1 MMLMVVERKPM
12 MPQVVMKV
20 TVAGKPEDSSCFLL
34 LLPHAEEQ
42 RLGVGLFYRAKRSGL
57 LLRMGSRETPGD
69 DDNNT
74 SEEDF
79 EGNKDGEREQ
89 EQIEE
94 TENEA
99 SVGDEV
105 EEPEEEHNEFIKAA
119 AVRNQRHHTGWRIM
133 SQEQVKEVPYTRLCS
148 TKNIMTVN
156 GQFPGPTLYVTKGE
170 TIIVDVINKSPHNIT
185 IHWHGVKQPKYP
197 WSDGP
202 EYITQ
207 CPIQPGGKFSQR
219 VIFSEEEGTLWWH
232 AHSDWTRATVYGAIV
247 IYPKK
252 GTEYPFPTPH
262 ADVPIILGEWWKK
275 DIFEIFDQFRASGA
289 DPNVSDAYTINGQPG
304 DLYNCS
310 KSDTFK
316 LSVDYGK
323 TYLLR
328 LINAALQDILFFSIT
343 DHQVTVVGTDA
354 SYTKPLKVD
363 YIAISPGQTID
374 VLLEANQP
382 LDHYY
387 MAAKVYSSAN
397 GVPYDNTTTTAIV
410 QYNGNYTPSS
420 TPSLPYLPSF
430 NDTIASVNF
439 TGHLR
444 SLTDNNHPIHVPL
457 SISTPLFFTVSVNR
471 FTCANTSCGV
481 TQSRLAASVNNIS
494 FQTPTRMDIL
504 RAYYNQI
511 NGVYDDHFPD
521 KPPLF
526 FNFTADSIPLI
537 YETPSK
543 GTEVK
548 VLEYNSTVEIVFQGT
563 NVAAGTDHPMHIHGT
578 SFYVV
583 GWGFGNFDKDK
594 DPLRYNLVDPPLQ
607 NTITVPKNGWSVIRF
622 KATNPGV
629 WFVHCHL
636 ERHMSWGMEMAF
648 IIKNG
653 RGKKAQMLPPPPYMP
668 PC

>member
-1 MMLMVVERKPM
+1 M
-12 MPQVVMKV
+12 MPNMRVLAFQILR
-20 TVAGKPEDSSCFLL
+20 FLL
-34 LLPHAEEQ
+34 FGGFVCCQAI
-42 RLGVGLFYRAKRSGL
+42 V
-57 LLRMGSRETPGD
+57 
-69 DDNNT
+69 
-74 SEEDF
+74 
-79 EGNKDGEREQ
+79 
-89 EQIEE
+89 
-94 TENEA
+94 
-99 SVGDEV
+99 
-105 EEPEEEHNEFIKAA
+105 
-119 AVRNQRHHTGWRIM
+119 HHTFV
-133 SQEQVKEVPYTRLCS
+133 VKEVPYTRLCS

-170 TIIVDVINKSPHNIT
+170 TIVVDVINKSPHNIT

-207 CPIQPGGKFSQR
+207 CPIQPGGKFSQK
-219 VIFSEEEGTLWWH
+219 VIFSDEEGTLWWH

-247 IYPKK
+247 IYPNK
-252 GTEYPFPTPH
+252 GTKYPFPAPH

-275 DIFEIFDQFRASGA
+275 DIFEIYDQFRASGA

-304 DLYNCS
+304 DLYPCS

-343 DHQVTVVGTDA
+343 NHQVTVVGTDA

-363 YIAISPGQTID
+363 YVAISPGQTID

-397 GVPYDNTTTTAIV
+397 GVQYDNTTTTSIV

-420 TPSLPYLPSF
+420 TPSLPYLPYF
-430 NDTIASVNF
+430 NDTTASVNF
-439 TGHLR
+439 TGRLR
-444 SLTDNNHPIHVPL
+444 SLADNNHPIHVPL
-457 SISTPLFFTVSVNR
+457 SINTPLFFTVSVNR
-471 FTCANTSCGV
+471 FTCENTSCGA
-481 TQSRLAASVNNIS
+481 TESRLAASVNNIS

-511 NGVYDDHFPD
+511 NGVYGDHFPS

-537 YETPSK
+537 YQTPSK

-548 VLEYNSTVEIVFQGT
+548 VLKYNSTVEIVFQGT
-563 NVAAGTDHPMHIHGT
+563 NVAAGTEHPMHIHGT

-607 NTITVPKNGWSVIRF
+607 NTITIPKNGWSVIRF

-636 ERHMSWGMEMAF
+636 ERHLSWGMEMAF

>member
-1 MMLMVVERKPM
+1 MMAIMRVLAFQILR
-12 MPQVVMKV
+12 
-20 TVAGKPEDSSCFLL
+20 FLL
-34 LLPHAEEQ
+34 FGGFLCCQAI
-42 RLGVGLFYRAKRSGL
+42 V
-57 LLRMGSRETPGD
+57 
-69 DDNNT
+69 
-74 SEEDF
+74 
-79 EGNKDGEREQ
+79 
-89 EQIEE
+89 
-94 TENEA
+94 
-99 SVGDEV
+99 
-105 EEPEEEHNEFIKAA
+105 
-119 AVRNQRHHTGWRIM
+119 HHTFV
-133 SQEQVKEVPYTRLCS
+133 VKDVPYTRLCS

-219 VIFSEEEGTLWWH
+219 VIFSNEEGTLWWH

-252 GTEYPFPTPH
+252 GTEYPFPMPH

-289 DPNVSDAYTINGQPG
+289 DPDVSDAYTINGQPG
-304 DLYNCS
+304 DLYPCS

-343 DHQVTVVGTDA
+343 NHQVTVVGTDA

-397 GVPYDNTTTTAIV
+397 GVQYDNTTATAIV

-420 TPSLPYLPSF
+420 TPSLPYLPYF
-430 NDTIASVNF
+430 NDTTASVNF
-439 TGHLR
+439 TGRLR
-444 SLTDNNHPIHVPL
+444 SLADNNHPIYVPM
-457 SISTPLFFTVSVNR
+457 SISTPLFFTVSVNI
-471 FTCANTSCGV
+471 FTCANTSCGAN
-481 TQSRLAASVNNIS
+481 QSRLAASVNNIS

-511 NGVYDDHFPD
+511 NGVYGDHFPD

-526 FNFTADSIPLI
+526 FNFTADTIPLI

-607 NTITVPKNGWSVIRF
+607 NTIVIPKNGWSVIRF

-636 ERHMSWGMEMAF
+636 ERHLSWGMEMAF

>member
-1 MMLMVVERKPM
+1 M
-12 MPQVVMKV
+12 MPIMRVLALQILRFILF
-20 TVAGKPEDSSCFLL
+20 GGFLCCQ
-34 LLPHAEEQ
+34 AI
-42 RLGVGLFYRAKRSGL
+42 V
-57 LLRMGSRETPGD
+57 
-69 DDNNT
+69 
-74 SEEDF
+74 
-79 EGNKDGEREQ
+79 
-89 EQIEE
+89 
-94 TENEA
+94 
-99 SVGDEV
+99 
-105 EEPEEEHNEFIKAA
+105 
-119 AVRNQRHHTGWRIM
+119 HHTFV
-133 SQEQVKEVPYTRLCS
+133 VKDVPYTRLCS

-252 GTEYPFPTPH
+252 GTEYPFPAPH
-262 ADVPIILGEWWKK
+262 ADVPIILGEWWKQ

-304 DLYNCS
+304 DLYPCS

-343 DHQVTVVGTDA
+343 NHQVTVVGTDA

-397 GVPYDNTTTTAIV
+397 GVQYDNTTTTAIV
-410 QYNGNYTPSS
+410 QYNGNYTPSF
-420 TPSLPYLPSF
+420 TLSLPYLPSF

-439 TGHLR
+439 TGRLR
-444 SLTDNNHPIHVPL
+444 SLADNNHPIHVPL

-471 FTCANTSCGV
+471 FTCANTSCGA

-511 NGVYDDHFPD
+511 NGVYGDHFPD

-607 NTITVPKNGWSVIRF
+607 NTIIVPKNGWSVIRF

-636 ERHMSWGMEMAF
+636 ERHLSWGMEMAF

-653 RGKKAQMLPPPPYMP
+653 RGKNAQMLPPPPYMP